1 MSRKKIP
8 DNLKP
13 YIGRI
18 FKLGRHET
26 IYVGDLP
33 VDGYSCNKKRV
44 QKSNFGE
51 AVFVID
57 ESLKKVRVADK
68 YNTYHWISKTYLGHE
83 LKTQKTINEENLN
96 RAIKSLID
104 MQKMLV
110 EKPIEEIK
118 EQLIEKTKEASAD
131 IKSYLDFKQLP

>member
-1 MSRKKIP
+1 
-8 DNLKP
+8 
-13 YIGRI
+13 
-18 FKLGRHET
+18 
-26 IYVGDLP
+26 
-33 VDGYSCNKKRV
+33 
-44 QKSNFGE
+44 
-51 AVFVID
+51 
-57 ESLKKVRVADK
+57 
-68 YNTYHWISKTYLGHE
+68 LGHE

-131 IKSYLDFKQLP
+131 IKSYLDFKQIP